1 MAPAP
6 LVELRDA
13 ELHYFPICGR
23 GEPIRLMLED
33 TGVKYT
39 ESNDVAAFKEKK
51 GDLDEYR
58 FNQMPRLK
66 VNGLNLAQTDAIL
79 RFIAKARG
87 LGGNGKLE
95 EDVIADMLG
104 CACEDLHNTYVKTAY
119 SPDAATLLPP
129 FAKEHVPK
137 ILKQI
142 EHLLKQSKNPKG
154 YFVYEYP
161 SFSEYHLYY
170 LLYAL
175 GRLNPN
181 LLSDFPELAAWKQTM
196 GARPGI
202 KAYEAS
208 GRRHEMLN
216 GTPSAQNPV

>member
-66 VNGLNLAQTDAIL
+66 VRSSTSA
-79 RFIAKARG
+79 
-87 LGGNGKLE
+87 
-95 EDVIADMLG
+95 
-104 CACEDLHNTYVKTAY
+104 LH
-119 SPDAATLLPP
+119 
-129 FAKEHVPK
+129 
-137 ILKQI
+137 
-142 EHLLKQSKNPKG
+142 
-154 YFVYEYP
+154 
-161 SFSEYHLYY
+161 
-170 LLYAL
+170 
-175 GRLNPN
+175 
-181 LLSDFPELAAWKQTM
+181 
-196 GARPGI
+196 
-202 KAYEAS
+202 
-208 GRRHEMLN
+208 
-216 GTPSAQNPV
+216 